1 MQISLIDQYS
11 KFIIDGESNA
21 AEKSDVEMKPSSNAS
36 SNAPSAASSRKGSK
50 KKMFSRLKSKVK
62 RTASDP
68 MANQN
73 RYFYATLAVLIE
85 KILNFITFL
94 VSVDFKQLSFY
105 HFNIEI
111 SWLLRL
117 LIKIIPQLGL
127 KAPFYQENSFHEQ
140 QVHLMVVNLQH
151 LHNHERA
158 MQIVE
163 SCLVKVVQVQRY
175 LG

>member
-50 KKMFSRLKSKVK
+50 KKLFSRLKSKVK

-73 RYFYATLAVLIE
+73 RYFYATLAVSIE
-85 KILNFITFL
+85 KILNYFLTF
-94 VSVDFKQLSFY
+94 SYS
-105 HFNIEI
+105 I
-111 SWLLRL
+111 
-117 LIKIIPQLGL
+117 
-127 KAPFYQENSFHEQ
+127 
-140 QVHLMVVNLQH
+140 
-151 LHNHERA
+151 
-158 MQIVE
+158 
-163 SCLVKVVQVQRY
+163 
-175 LG
+175 